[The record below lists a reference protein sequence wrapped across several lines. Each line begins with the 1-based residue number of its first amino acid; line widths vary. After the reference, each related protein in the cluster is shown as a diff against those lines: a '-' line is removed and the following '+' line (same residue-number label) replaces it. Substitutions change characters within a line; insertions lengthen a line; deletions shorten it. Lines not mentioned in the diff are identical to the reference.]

1 MLLKIRKKQKE
12 TDMATFYEDFK
23 KELLDYDKH
32 HNVSIKSLDGNYK
45 GSISNFVLLVKFKNC
60 TKSGDGL
67 YYLTLLYNNGGL
79 INRFNDVSSLL
90 LKFKNKTTIK
100 QNKKG
105 YVIGYSQLHDY
116 LNYHVNELQQ
126 IRL

>member
-1 MLLKIRKKQKE
+1 
-12 TDMATFYEDFK
+12 MATFYEDLK
-23 KELLDYDKH
+23 KELLYYDKH
-32 HNVSIKSLDGNYK
+32 HNVSIKSLDDNYK
-45 GSISNFVLLVKFKNC
+45 GSISNFVLLVKFKNF
-60 TKSGDGL
+60 TKYGDGL
-67 YYLTLLYNNGGL
+67 YYLTLLYNNGGS
-79 INRFNDVSSLL
+79 INSFKDVSSLL